1 MKEKNKNIFYD
12 VKSLERTMDIE
23 KHCNKGYLQKKLSKA
38 FPNEKLTV
46 VEAYINTSGKFI
58 NKSKGFLGSLLPI
71 NRVHNLPEFCH
82 VVVEHSTGKF
92 TEKIF
97 IWSPVKWND
106 RFLGCVGGGTAT
118 GGEGYINAPDNTSR
132 SATLPKAVLNGFTG
146 ATTDAGCTK
155 IEWALEKDGT
165 LNTELIEN
173 WRARSTHFMTVLG
186 KKTAEILHERNIR
199 FSYLHGGSGGGWN
212 TCGPWYGPAFRW
224 HCNRC
229 CSRWPIPL
237 CRQR

>member
-1 MKEKNKNIFYD
+1 
-12 VKSLERTMDIE
+12 MDIE
-23 KHCNKGYLQKKLSKA
+23 KRCNKGYLQKKLSKA

-58 NKSKGFLGSLLPI
+58 NKSKGLLGFLLPI

-132 SATLPKAVLNGFTG
+132 SATYQKPYLTASRVQQPMLHAQKLNGLL
-146 ATTDAGCTK
+146 K
-155 IEWALEKDGT
+155 K
-165 LNTELIEN
+165 
-173 WRARSTHFMTVLG
+173 TVLL
-186 KKTAEILHERNIR
+186 ILSLLKI
-199 FSYLHGGSGGGWN
+199 GGQEVL
-212 TCGPWYGPAFRW
+212 
-224 HCNRC
+224 
-229 CSRWPIPL
+229 IL
-237 CRQR
+237 

>member
-23 KHCNKGYLQKKLSKA
+23 KRCNKGYLQKKLSKA

-58 NKSKGFLGSLLPI
+58 NKSKGLLGSLLPI

-118 GGEGYINAPDNTSR
+118 GGCFSHGEFQLFFY
-132 SATLPKAVLNGFTG
+132 PKQ
-146 ATTDAGCTK
+146 
-155 IEWALEKDGT
+155 
-165 LNTELIEN
+165 
-173 WRARSTHFMTVLG
+173 S
-186 KKTAEILHERNIR
+186 
-199 FSYLHGGSGGGWN
+199 
-212 TCGPWYGPAFRW
+212 
-224 HCNRC
+224 
-229 CSRWPIPL
+229 
-237 CRQR
+237 